1 MIYNFT
7 QHAASAEQLEA
18 GVVALSPELEARVRS
33 LLTFDNIP
41 SPKDLYNRAVQL
53 ADLAKDLKADT
64 VMIGGAP
71 FFMGALES
79 ALLAQGIQP
88 VYAFSKRVS
97 VEKDGVKT
105 SVFKHEGFVH
115 VVDPSDSSPKAA

>member
-1 MIYNFT
+1 MTIHNFT
-7 QHAASAEQLEA
+7 QHKASQEQIEA
-18 GVVALSPELEARVRS
+18 GVVDLNEETRQHLSQ

-41 SPKDLYNRAVQL
+41 EPIELCRRAVIL
-53 ADLAKDLKADT
+53 TDLAKDLGAKF

-71 FFMGALES
+71 FFMGTLES
-79 ALLAQGIQP
+79 TLLMRGIQP

-115 VVDPSDSSPKAA
+115 VVNPT